1 MLQQLPAFLVFQSSA
16 GPLPVQQLTERAGY
30 FRDRQT
36 SIIPCDLP
44 DQLQL
49 LPCKDAPTK
58 TQRNSSPPPRL
69 LGWRRVTRYG
79 HGWIAAEALS
89 ISHGRTCQANSTGTV
104 PSPRDGERDRAGS
117 TVSAKAAEERACVRQ
132 VGGTSARI
140 WLLSGVTN
148 NSISTSREFFPCSVS
163 APVLAR
169 HHQRT
174 QSALGTIIGRIQ
186 TWTIE
191 KSKQVRP
198 FPTQMLG
205 QPAVGG
211 ILIGSRQPPIQLD
224 FQASGCRPQTVG

>member
-117 TVSAKAAEERACVRQ
+117 TVSAKAAEERACVRP

-140 WLLSGVTN
+140 LLLSGVTN
-148 NSISTSREFFPCSVS
+148 NSISTSREFFPCCWALPRMLLSTAWARAPFAVRFPPQFLRATTSGRRARS
-163 APVLAR
+163 APLLVA
-169 HHQRT
+169 
-174 QSALGTIIGRIQ
+174 
-186 TWTIE
+186 
-191 KSKQVRP
+191 SKP
-198 FPTQMLG
+198 G
-205 QPAVGG
+205 Q
-211 ILIGSRQPPIQLD
+211 
-224 FQASGCRPQTVG
+224 